1 MMPCYLL
8 LIITLH
14 VLTGSPF
21 KSVLSEYAEAGGW
34 AAANSSSNNNN
45 NKNNVHPTAQQQQ
58 QQQQKEKL
66 QHQQRQ
72 EQNFRTIVKETKMEE
87 EHYSIRRVAGSRED
101 YKADI
106 KGKEYTPTYIS
117 TSTSNENKTS
127 SEHEE
132 TKNEIAKIS
141 K

>member
-21 KSVLSEYAEAGGW
+21 KSVLSEY
-34 AAANSSSNNNN
+34 SSSNNN
-45 NKNNVHPTAQQQQ
+45 NKNNVYPTAQQPQQQQ
-58 QQQQKEKL
+58 QQQQQQ

-72 EQNFRTIVKETKMEE
+72 QQNFRTIVKETKMEE

-106 KGKEYTPTYIS
+106 KGKEHTPTYIS